1 MTGQASYQVTTRG
14 ALPPDVAELVSRAHA
29 AAIVARLAHP
39 SPGEEDSVRPRSSAA
54 TGQAQPRQPADQG
67 RRLHPKQSRPGRAR
81 PAAAGG
87 EVA

>member
-39 SPGEEDSVRPRSSAA
+39 SPGEDDAGGAPPPRGAA
-54 TGQAQPRQPADQG
+54 RSTTVMRQG
-67 RRLHPKQSRPGRAR
+67 RWCGDRP
-81 PAAAGG
+81 
-87 EVA
+87 